1 MSKVANDAGFK
12 RKAGIIAATIGASVD
27 TAKSLPFKP
36 FSHDAKELP
45 VLIAEGTGM
54 FEPYGIERDPIEG
67 PRNFVNKRM
76 PSTSAGR
83 KLIVRKPGKGN
94 AFFVGSMLVF
104 TSYWYKLGERD
115 FRVSLNFFFMT
126 SSFLPQRLQ
135 CGRRLARLFWCCGPS
150 ECSNRSRDW
159 RWKGPRG

>member
-1 MSKVANDAGFK
+1 MSKVANNAEFK
-12 RKAGIIAATIGASVD
+12 RKAGIVAETIGASVD

-54 FEPYGIERDPIEG
+54 FEPYGMERDPIEG
-67 PRNFVNKRM
+67 PRNFINKRM

-104 TSYWYKLGERD
+104 TSYWYKLGETQSPRP
-115 FRVSLNFFFMT
+115 RVCFI
-126 SSFLPQRLQ
+126 
-135 CGRRLARLFWCCGPS
+135 
-150 ECSNRSRDW
+150 
-159 RWKGPRG
+159 

>member
-115 FRVSLNFFFMT
+115 FRVSLNFFHDIILP
-126 SSFLPQRLQ
+126 SSKVSMWEAP
-135 CGRRLARLFWCCGPS
+135 G
-150 ECSNRSRDW
+150 
-159 RWKGPRG
+159 